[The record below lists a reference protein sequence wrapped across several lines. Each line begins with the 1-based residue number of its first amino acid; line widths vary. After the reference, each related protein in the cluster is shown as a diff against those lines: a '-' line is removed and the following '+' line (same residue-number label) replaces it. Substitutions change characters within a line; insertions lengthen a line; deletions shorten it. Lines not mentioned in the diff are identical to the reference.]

1 MRTPIL
7 RFRARRSPESRTPSI
22 AASPEV
28 GRRSPVSILMVVLLP
43 APFGPRKPKKRP
55 RATRKD
61 TWSTAVCR
69 RNVFVR
75 PSTTI
80 ASVSFITA
88 RLADL
93 C

>member
-1 MRTPIL
+1 MRTPIF
-7 RFRARRSPESRTPSI
+7 RFSARRSEERRRPSI

-28 GRRSPVSILMVVLLP
+28 GRRSPVSIRIVVLLP

-61 TWSTAVCR
+61 TWSTAAFCLYT
-69 RNVFVR
+69 FVR

-80 ASVSFITA
+80 ASVSFI
-88 RLADL
+88 RRKVS
-93 C
+93 